1 MHKQL
6 SSVIAPTCPPCTG
19 GRKVLDSFTLASA
32 ARDGGG
38 EVMRSW
44 FYSSQG
50 AVLRLTDEVNSVCVC
65 RSLPRPV
72 SRVIG
77 ERSLSGQHHECAIH
91 RARRDVGEF
100 PQRDGIGHDDDVRAR
115 TLWRQAVPQAKT
127 PARNVAPTLP
137 SILRLPISTKEFHRG
152 FETVVVGKGKRDS
165 PRPCNIRD
173 EHHRP

>member
-50 AVLRLTDEVNSVCVC
+50 AVLRLTDEVNFSVCL
-65 RSLPRPV
+65 SLVTKAGKPRN
-72 SRVIG
+72 R
-77 ERSLSGQHHECAIH
+77 
-91 RARRDVGEF
+91 RAQPFR
-100 PQRDGIGHDDDVRAR
+100 
-115 TLWRQAVPQAKT
+115 
-127 PARNVAPTLP
+127 PAP
-137 SILRLPISTKEFHRG
+137 
-152 FETVVVGKGKRDS
+152 
-165 PRPCNIRD
+165 
-173 EHHRP
+173 